1 MSTMRERRQWRAG
14 DQKVDKIEMERFT
27 ALEVERVKRVIKK
40 QEFVRFIAPFRD
52 YSVQLVL
59 RRIAYRI
66 RWSDYGD
73 MVSYNLD
80 GLFVALRARMFLM
93 LFDARSLVLKQL
105 NECTGCGF
113 LSDDDQI
120 LLKKCFESFL
130 FVESKTDPAYHA
142 LVLLHCSN
150 KTRTVP
156 VSLLTDRFRPSDDW
170 DLQMIGEA
178 CATTLHPDLRDIAIG
193 ANSCRVCERISEQHL
208 QICNGCKVV
217 RYCGPECQRI
227 DFSKH
232 RLVCS
237 RLFDAI
243 GRHKGRR
250 KQLET
255 MVKATATVE
264 GSETFRSIVTRSV
277 DPYVACVWRLRSPA
291 TLQTS

>member
-1 MSTMRERRQWRAG
+1 
-14 DQKVDKIEMERFT
+14 MERST

-40 QEFVRFIAPFRD
+40 QEFTRFIAPFRD

-59 RRIAYRI
+59 RRLAYRI
-66 RWSDYGD
+66 RWSDHGD
-73 MVSYNLD
+73 VVSYNLD
-80 GLFVALRARMFLM
+80 RLFVALRARIFLM

-113 LSDDDQI
+113 LSPEDF
-120 LLKKCFESFL
+120 LFLKKCFEGSL
-130 FVESKTDPAYHA
+130 FVESQTDPAYHA

-150 KTRTVP
+150 STRTVP
-156 VSLLTDRFRPSDDW
+156 VSLLTDRLQGPRLVEYV
-170 DLQMIGEA
+170 DLQMLGEA
-178 CATTLHPDLRDIAIG
+178 CATTLPPDLRDIAIG
-193 ANSCRVCERISEQHL
+193 ANSCRVCEKTSEQHL

-255 MVKATATVE
+255 NVE
-264 GSETFRSIVTRSV
+264 GSETFRSIVTSRV
-277 DPYVACVWRLRSPA
+277 DLSRYVADAFARS
-291 TLQTS
+291 TQL

>member
-14 DQKVDKIEMERFT
+14 DQKVDRIEMERFT
-27 ALEVERVKRVIKK
+27 ALEVERVKRVVKK

-66 RWSDYGD
+66 RWSDHGD
-73 MVSYNLD
+73 WDSYNLD

-156 VSLLTDRFRPSDDW
+156 VSLLTDRSEGPRIVEDA

-178 CATTLHPDLRDIAIG
+178 CATTLPPDLRDIAIG
-193 ANSCRVCERISEQHL
+193 ANSCRVCERTSEQHL

-237 RLFDAI
+237 RLFDLI
-243 GRHKGRR
+243 GSYKGRR
-250 KQLET
+250 RQLENQ
-255 MVKATATVE
+255 VV
-264 GSETFRSIVTRSV
+264 GSETFRSIVTRRV
-277 DPYVACVWRLRSPA
+277 DRPRYVAREFARSTRL
-291 TLQTS
+291 

>member
-14 DQKVDKIEMERFT
+14 AQKTNKVEMERST

-40 QEFVRFIAPFRD
+40 QEYIRFIAPFRD
-52 YSVQLVL
+52 HSVQLVL

-66 RWSDYGD
+66 RWSDHGD
-73 MVSYNLD
+73 WDSYNLD

-120 LLKKCFESFL
+120 LLKKCFERFL

-156 VSLLTDRFRPSDDW
+156 VSLLTDRLEGPRIVEDA

-178 CATTLHPDLRDIAIG
+178 CATTLPPDLRDIAIG
-193 ANSCRVCERISEQHL
+193 ANSCRVCERTSEQRL
-208 QICNGCKVV
+208 QICYGCKVV

-237 RLFDAI
+237 RLFDLI
-243 GRHKGRR
+243 GSYNGRR
-250 KQLET
+250 RKLENQ
-255 MVKATATVE
+255 VV
-264 GSETFRSIVTRSV
+264 GSGTFRSIVTRSV
-277 DPYVACVWRLRSPA
+277 DRPRYVAHEFARSTRL
-291 TLQTS
+291 

>member
-66 RWSDYGD
+66 RWSDHGD
-73 MVSYNLD
+73 WDSYNLD

-120 LLKKCFESFL
+120 LLKKCFERFL

-150 KTRTVP
+150 STRTVP
-156 VSLLTDRFRPSDDW
+156 VSLLTDRLQGPRIVEDA

-178 CATTLHPDLRDIAIG
+178 CATTLPPDLRDIAIG
-193 ANSCRVCERISEQHL
+193 ANSCRVCERTSEQHL

-237 RLFDAI
+237 RLFDLI
-243 GRHKGRR
+243 GSYNGRR
-250 KQLET
+250 RKLENQ
-255 MVKATATVE
+255 VV
-264 GSETFRSIVTRSV
+264 GSETFRSIVTRRV
-277 DPYVACVWRLRSPA
+277 DRPRYVAREFARSTRL
-291 TLQTS
+291 

>member
-1 MSTMRERRQWRAG
+1 
-14 DQKVDKIEMERFT
+14 
-27 ALEVERVKRVIKK
+27 
-40 QEFVRFIAPFRD
+40 VRFIAPFRD

-66 RWSDYGD
+66 RWSDHGD
-73 MVSYNLD
+73 WDSYNLD

-120 LLKKCFESFL
+120 LLKKCFERFL

-156 VSLLTDRFRPSDDW
+156 VSLLTDRSEGPRIVEDA

-178 CATTLHPDLRDIAIG
+178 CATTLPPDLRDIAIG
-193 ANSCRVCERISEQHL
+193 ANSCRVCERTSEQHL

-237 RLFDAI
+237 RLFDLI
-243 GRHKGRR
+243 GSYNGRR
-250 KQLET
+250 RKLENQ
-255 MVKATATVE
+255 VV

-277 DPYVACVWRLRSPA
+277 DRPRYVAREFARSTRL
-291 TLQTS
+291 

>member
-1 MSTMRERRQWRAG
+1 
-14 DQKVDKIEMERFT
+14 
-27 ALEVERVKRVIKK
+27 
-40 QEFVRFIAPFRD
+40 
-52 YSVQLVL
+52 
-59 RRIAYRI
+59 
-66 RWSDYGD
+66 
-73 MVSYNLD
+73 
-80 GLFVALRARMFLM
+80 M

-113 LSDDDQI
+113 LSNEDQI
-120 LLKKCFESFL
+120 RLKRCFEGSL

-142 LVLLHCSN
+142 LVFLHCSN
-150 KTRTVP
+150 STRTVP
-156 VSLLTDRFRPSDDW
+156 VSLLTDRLQGHRIVEDV
-170 DLQMIGEA
+170 DLQMLGEA
-178 CATTLHPDLRDIAIG
+178 CATTLPPDLRDIAIG

-217 RYCGPECQRI
+217 RYCGLECQRI
-227 DFSKH
+227 DFSNH

-255 MVKATATVE
+255 KVKATATVE

-277 DPYVACVWRLRSPA
+277 DPYVACVRRLRSPA